1 MNKLFLSLT
10 VTKTVIVSRS
20 MIEFG
25 CKIILASSACHG
37 VRVKI
42 TGLNYHTYIST
53 LNCSESPTKCTEHI
67 KTTVSFHLLT
77 QLGYSKTTKISPK
90 YTSQNVCKEKGLRFR
105 RWY

>member
-25 CKIILASSACHG
+25 CKIILATSTCHG

-42 TGLNYHTYIST
+42 TGLNYHTYID
-53 LNCSESPTKCTEHI
+53 
-67 KTTVSFHLLT
+67 
-77 QLGYSKTTKISPK
+77 SKLQRIAYKVHRAHQNDGEFSSSYAAGLFQNYEDIS
-90 YTSQNVCKEKGLRFR
+90 
-105 RWY
+105 